1 MTFCLLIRNGDF
13 QESFRLNAG
22 TQDDVFTPIWMILI
36 KDLNLYNDD
45 KTQSDQRRQAQS
57 GSTHCEASNLP
68 ENVTEEEQNVVFFN

>member
-1 MTFCLLIRNGDF
+1 
-13 QESFRLNAG
+13 
-22 TQDDVFTPIWMILI
+22 MILI

-68 ENVTEEEQNVVFFN
+68 ENVTEEEQNVVLFN